1 MSKNEKLNQDEN
13 VTEVGV
19 EPELDGDENLGSEAQ
34 EEIEN
39 LKQKVEETE
48 NKYRRAI
55 ADYQNLQKRSQEDRQ
70 EWIRSA
76 NKDLLL
82 RILTVFDTLVLAYK
96 HLEDKNLQV
105 SINHFLDI
113 LKSEGVI
120 RIETIGKEFDPT
132 IMEAITTEK
141 GEEGK
146 VIAEIRAGFMLFDK
160 LLRAAQVTVGA
171 AE

>member
-1 MSKNEKLNQDEN
+1 MSKNEKLTQDE
-13 VTEVGV
+13 EIV
-19 EPELDGDENLGSEAQ
+19 EPEQVAEDGTEAIQ
-34 EEIEN
+34 EEIEH
-39 LKQKVEETE
+39 LKQQVEETD
-48 NKYRRAI
+48 NKYKRAI

-105 SINHFLDI
+105 SINHFLDV
-113 LKSEGVI
+113 LKSEGVT
-120 RIETIGKEFDPT
+120 RIETIGKEFDPAV
-132 IMEAITTEK
+132 MEAIATEE

-146 VIAEIRAGFMLFDK
+146 VITETRAGFMLFDR

-171 AE
+171 AEQK

>member
-1 MSKNEKLNQDEN
+1 MSKNEKLHQEDNEEDINEAEVQEE
-13 VTEVGV
+13 VLETE
-19 EPELDGDENLGSEAQ
+19 EQ
-34 EEIEN
+34 KEIEN

-105 SINHFLDI
+105 SINHFLDV
-113 LKSEGVI
+113 LKSEGVT

-160 LLRAAQVTVGA
+160 LLRAAQVTVG
-171 AE
+171 E